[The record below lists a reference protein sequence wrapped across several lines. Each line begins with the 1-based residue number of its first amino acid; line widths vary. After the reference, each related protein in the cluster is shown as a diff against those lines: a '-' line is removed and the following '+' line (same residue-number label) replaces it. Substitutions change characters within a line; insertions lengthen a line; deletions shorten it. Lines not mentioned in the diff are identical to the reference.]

1 MTYSDAGVGN
11 EVRDSYGVR
20 KKTEPYT
27 IIMTISTKYDGSRIW
42 KQRLHKAYSFILKAR
57 SFRNINMLQMKK
69 VWH

>member
-20 KKTEPYT
+20 KTEPYT

-42 KQRLHKAYSFILKAR
+42 KQRLHKPIVLYKG
-57 SFRNINMLQMKK
+57 KK
-69 VWH
+69 F